1 MGDVP
6 AQPLPLVEQVDLGP
20 EVEQA
25 VRPWRAGQLDHFVDA
40 GTHRLEGFK
49 PLGGVALEAGCLVQ
63 NHHVKVPAP
72 AQCVNQPWNV
82 LAVDDVNIRWG
93 FQCGFAL
100 LLCAQHGGN
109 AQVLQVL
116 PFLCLILPGGFGYFL
131 RGDDERSADLQPVV
145 DQLVDGGQR
154 DHRLAQ
160 AHLHPERHPGLLEN
174 RFDACLLIWVR
185 VKLLPLRCFDLRFF

>member
-1 MGDVP
+1 M
-6 AQPLPLVEQVDLGP
+6 
-20 EVEQA
+20 
-25 VRPWRAGQLDHFVDA
+25 
-40 GTHRLEGFK
+40 
-49 PLGGVALEAGCLVQ
+49 ALEAGCLVQ
-63 NHHVKVPAP
+63 NHHVKVPSP
-72 AQCVNQPWNV
+72 AQCANQPGDV

-116 PFLCLILPGGFGYFL
+116 PFLCLILPGGFGDFL

-160 AHLHPERHPGLLEN
+160 AHIVGE
-174 RFDACLLIWVR
+174 DAAHAVTVQR
-185 VKLLPLRCFDLRFF
+185 PQPAKLLHCFDLRFF